1 MTATEK
7 KWIAISGASGFVG
20 QALCRALLQKGYGV
34 YALGRDKTKLEKCC
48 PAEVHPDLQP
58 HDYSE
63 LASLRPHAV
72 VNLAGENIAQR
83 RWSLAQ
89 KQRLLDSRVQTTRQ
103 LVSAARRDWPTL
115 SCFISASAIGVYGDR
130 GESLLDENSAAGNG
144 FSAELCRHWE
154 ACVDNLPCRTVI
166 ARLGVVL
173 DRDRKQG
180 ALAKMRPAFALGLGT
195 RFGSG
200 QQWQAY
206 IHRRDVVEALC
217 FFIDH
222 EECRG
227 VYNLVS
233 PEPVRNQEF
242 SQQLAR
248 ALHRPLFLQ
257 MPQAVAALL
266 FGEMQELFF
275 SSQRVVPAA
284 LASSGYPFQFSSME
298 AILRDC
304 VERP

>member
-1 MTATEK
+1 MVPRTEAAPAGQPCSNDTA
-7 KWIAISGASGFVG
+7 AGLSRASGL
-20 QALCRALLQKGYGV
+20 A
-34 YALGRDKTKLEKCC
+34 DTKL
-48 PAEVHPDLQP
+48 L
-58 HDYSE
+58 Y
-63 LASLRPHAV
+63 
-72 VNLAGENIAQR
+72 
-83 RWSLAQ
+83 
-89 KQRLLDSRVQTTRQ
+89 QRLSH
-103 LVSAARRDWPTL
+103 RRLW
-115 SCFISASAIGVYGDR
+115 
-130 GESLLDENSAAGNG
+130 LLDENSAAGNG

-217 FFIDH
+217 FFIDR

-298 AILRDC
+298 AILHDC